1 MSSSLPFLFV
11 TDLDNTLVGDNQ
23 TLTLLN
29 RHLQHHRTTYGTKIV
44 YSTGRSLTSYQQL
57 RQEQQLL
64 NPDALITSVGCEI
77 YHQNSQNPDPAWSEI
92 LNPGWNRQLVIT
104 TAAEFSQLIP
114 QPEPEQRPYKI
125 SYFLTPKDA
134 KNILP
139 KLEKN
144 LQKQNLKIK
153 LIYSSNKDLDIIP
166 EQADKGQAMQYL
178 RKKWQISSSQ
188 TVVCG
193 DSGNDIAMFNTGTQK
208 GIIVGNAQPELLN
221 WHKTNPSPN
230 HYLAKATCAGGILEG
245 LKHFQFLST

>member
-1 MSSSLPFLFV
+1 MSSSFLLV
-11 TDLDNTLVGDNQ
+11 TDLDNTLVGDDQ
-23 TLTLLN
+23 ALAHLN
-29 RHLQHHRTTYGTKIV
+29 RHLQNHRTTYGTKIV

-57 RQEQQLL
+57 RQETQLL
-64 NPDALITSVGCEI
+64 DPDALITSVGCEI
-77 YHQNSQNPDPAWSEI
+77 YHQNSPNPDPAWSEI
-92 LNPGWNRQLVIT
+92 LTPGWNRQLVIN

-125 SYFLTPKDA
+125 SYFLTQKDA
-134 KNILP
+134 ENIIP
-139 KLEKN
+139 KLQNN

-166 EQADKGQAMQYL
+166 QQADKGQAMQYL
-178 RKKWQISSSQ
+178 RKKWQIPSTQ

-193 DSGNDIAMFNTGTQK
+193 DSGNDIAMFSAGTQK

-221 WHKTNPSPN
+221 WHKSNPSPN

-245 LKHFQFLST
+245 LKNFHLLPT